1 MNFILLHQ
9 KCVVPLPVVRL
20 RLKVSL
26 CSRPTFVSIQR
37 RGFPCRSSYLTFLFA
52 SVSHLSGKKCFAFQ
66 MRLEVC
72 RKFRVTPVSRGRRS
86 VNVKSPAETQRS
98 SPLAFTFSPTII
110 QNRKVFFFFLN
121 QTATCCSYH
130 AEKSYV

>member
-1 MNFILLHQ
+1 MNFILLYQ

-26 CSRPTFVSIQR
+26 CSRPPFVSIQR
-37 RGFPCRSSYLTFLFA
+37 RGFPCRSSYLWEKVFRFPDEA
-52 SVSHLSGKKCFAFQ
+52 GSLS
-66 MRLEVC
+66 EVQGDSC
-72 RKFRVTPVSRGRRS
+72 QSRPQKS

-110 QNRKVFFFFLN
+110 QNRKGVFFYFFYLRFFFWFF
-121 QTATCCSYH
+121 Y
-130 AEKSYV
+130 KSDSHLLLISC